1 MTYKYEMEQM
11 VAKHQ
16 GLVRSVALRLSSVY
30 GEELDDLMQ
39 IGYIGLIKA
48 VKGFDETRGYKFS
61 TYAVPLIAGEIKMYM
76 RDHNRIKVSRSVKK
90 DAAYVRKVQNEYQLE
105 KGRTP
110 RISEI
115 AAMTDLDEERVRYVM
130 QADDAMKNFEEYEKI
145 DVMTNDEEKN
155 IMRMDLQKVIE
166 QLDPMEKKVMMLRYY
181 RDMTQTAAAKIL
193 NISQVQVYRIEQK
206 ALKNMAE
213 LLDS

>member
-30 GEELDDLMQ
+30 GEELEDMMQ

-90 DAAYVRKVQNEYQLE
+90 DAAYVRKAQNEYQLE

-155 IMRMDLQKVIE
+155 IMRIDLQKVME
-166 QLDPMEKKVMMLRYY
+166 QLDPMEKKVMLLRYY
-181 RDMTQTAAAKIL
+181 KDMTQTAAAKIL
-193 NISQVQVYRIEQK
+193 NISQVQVYRIEQR

>member
-1 MTYKYEMEQM
+1 M

-115 AAMTDLDEERVRYVM
+115 AVMTDLDEERVRYVM
-130 QADDAMKNFEEYEKI
+130 QADDAMKNIEEYEKI

>member
-61 TYAVPLIAGEIKMYM
+61 TYAVPLIAGEI
-76 RDHNRIKVSRSVKK
+76 
-90 DAAYVRKVQNEYQLE
+90 
-105 KGRTP
+105 
-110 RISEI
+110 
-115 AAMTDLDEERVRYVM
+115 
-130 QADDAMKNFEEYEKI
+130 
-145 DVMTNDEEKN
+145 
-155 IMRMDLQKVIE
+155 
-166 QLDPMEKKVMMLRYY
+166 
-181 RDMTQTAAAKIL
+181 
-193 NISQVQVYRIEQK
+193 
-206 ALKNMAE
+206 
-213 LLDS
+213 

>member
-130 QADDAMKNFEEYEKI
+130 QADDAMKN
-145 DVMTNDEEKN
+145 
-155 IMRMDLQKVIE
+155 
-166 QLDPMEKKVMMLRYY
+166 
-181 RDMTQTAAAKIL
+181 
-193 NISQVQVYRIEQK
+193 
-206 ALKNMAE
+206 
-213 LLDS
+213 

>member
-1 MTYKYEMEQM
+1 
-11 VAKHQ
+11 
-16 GLVRSVALRLSSVY
+16 
-30 GEELDDLMQ
+30 
-39 IGYIGLIKA
+39 
-48 VKGFDETRGYKFS
+48 
-61 TYAVPLIAGEIKMYM
+61 MYM

-130 QADDAMKNFEEYEKI
+130 QADDAMKNIEEYEKI

-181 RDMTQTAAAKIL
+181 RDMTQTASAKIL

>member
-130 QADDAMKNFEEYEKI
+130 QADDAMKNIEEYEKI

>member
-76 RDHNRIKVSRSVKK
+76 RDHNRIKVARSVKK

-130 QADDAMKNFEEYEKI
+130 QADDAMKNIEEYEKI

-181 RDMTQTAAAKIL
+181 RDMTQTASAKIL

>member
-30 GEELDDLMQ
+30 AEELDDLMQ

-130 QADDAMKNFEEYEKI
+130 QADDAMKNIEEYEKI

>member
-130 QADDAMKNFEEYEKI
+130 QADDAMKNIEEYEKI

-181 RDMTQTAAAKIL
+181 RDMTQTASAKIL

>member
-130 QADDAMKNFEEYEKI
+130 QADDAMKNIEEYEKI

-181 RDMTQTAAAKIL
+181 RNMTQTAAAKIL

>member
-130 QADDAMKNFEEYEKI
+130 QADDAMKHIEEYEKI

>member
-76 RDHNRIKVSRSVKK
+76 RDHNRIKVSRSIKK

-130 QADDAMKNFEEYEKI
+130 QADDAMKNIEEYEKI

>member
-130 QADDAMKNFEEYEKI
+130 QADDAMKNIEEYEKI

-213 LLDS
+213 LLGS